1 MENFKN
7 WVIVHAAEELKIAT
21 SAILLGTTMMLI
33 YDRFIDSTL
42 LPNYYAATLYDW
54 CSWTSVLTILA
65 IANVYMLFHVD
76 CYRCRMIGDLL
87 LQLSGFEL
95 LMMGWAF
102 FVHYP
107 PANIPMVVYPSWG
120 ICMIVAG
127 RHMGKRSRQRYYDLG
142 KER

>member
-21 SAILLGTTMMLI
+21 SAILLGTAGMLI

-42 LPNYYAATLYDW
+42 LPNYYVATLYDW
-54 CSWTSVLTILA
+54 YGGVSVLTILA

-87 LQLSGFEL
+87 LQLSGFSL
-95 LMMGWAF
+95 LMIGWAF
-102 FVHYP
+102 FAHYP
-107 PANIPMVVYPSWG
+107 PANIPIAVYPAWG
-120 ICMIVAG
+120 IGMIVAG
-127 RHMGKRSRQRYYDLG
+127 RHMGKRSRQRHYDLG

>member
-21 SAILLGTTMMLI
+21 SAILLGTAMMLI

-54 CSWTSVLTILA
+54 DGWVSVLTILA

-76 CYRCRMIGDLL
+76 YYRCHMIGDLL

-95 LMMGWAF
+95 LMMGWVF

-107 PANIPMVVYPSWG
+107 LANIPMVVYPSWG
-120 ICMIVAG
+120 IGMIVAG
-127 RHMGKRSRQRYYDLG
+127 KHMGKRSRQRYYDLG